1 VFSTSRR
8 LSPEALKKAK
18 MLGKGY
24 TSVLSRILEEALD
37 SPETIRHNL

>member
-37 SPETIRHNL
+37 SPEKIRHNL